1 MVEKIQLFRNN
12 LKAKKWVERFFIIAI
27 SALFSLYLFVFCA
40 FGGRPK
46 LFLLSYPIIGLLFL
60 LSLLF
65 LFLWFEKVKRNISWS
80 LLIPLV
86 FALIVFF
93 TTLIGTRNF
102 SYFKT
107 ISLLVITFYISFVCY
122 ACIGNLKIV
131 LYLIVLPIFVFSTY
145 YFIHYFS
152 EIAHYSGQRL
162 GSFFGN
168 ENDVG
173 INLYFGFV
181 LAAIL
186 VISFKQYWMTPL
198 GLFILFISITT
209 GSKKVIILSFLF
221 LILLVFILFGKN
233 KIVSIALIGT
243 IVILLILFFA
253 LPAFESIR
261 IRLFSGIFIF
271 SSNKVDASSINR
283 LLFFKSSFY
292 LGSRSLLFGY
302 GGSAFAKMS
311 GFNAYSHNN
320 LGEILCDFGIFGVI
334 SFYISYPII
343 GFFTNKKNN
352 AHTLVN
358 YSFLMT
364 FIFCSFTAIFFD
376 TKIYYVLFA
385 LSFFLN
391 SNNMKC
397 IKSASLKRNTYCEI
411 NI

>member
-1 MVEKIQLFRNN
+1 MVEKIQLFRNK
-12 LKAKKWVERFFIIAI
+12 LKTKKWASHFFIIAI
-27 SALFSLYLFVFCA
+27 SVLFSLYLFVFCA
-40 FGGRPK
+40 FGGRQK
-46 LFLLSYPIIGLLFL
+46 LFLLSYPIIVLLLLFA
-60 LSLLF
+60 LF
-65 LFLWFEKVKRNISWS
+65 YLFIWFEKVKESISWNF
-80 LLIPLV
+80 LIPLV
-86 FALIVFF
+86 FAFVVFF

-107 ISLLVITFYISFVCY
+107 ISLLIITFYISFVCY
-122 ACIGNLKIV
+122 ICIGNLKII
-131 LYLIVLPIFVFSTY
+131 LYLIVLPIFIFSIY
-145 YFIHYFS
+145 FFIHYFS

-173 INLYFGFV
+173 LNLYFGFV

-186 VISFKQYWMTPL
+186 VISFKQYWMAPF
-198 GLFILFISITT
+198 GLFTLFISITT

-221 LILLVFILFGKN
+221 LILLVFVLFGKN
-233 KIVSIALIGT
+233 KIVSLVLIGT
-243 IVILLILFFA
+243 IITLLILFFS
-253 LPAFESIR
+253 LPAFSSIR
-261 IRLFSGIFIF
+261 NRLFTGIFIF
-271 SSNKVDASSINR
+271 SSSKVDASSINR

-320 LGEILCDFGIFGVI
+320 LGEILCDFGIFGI
-334 SFYISYPII
+334 MFFYVNYPII
-343 GFFTNKKNN
+343 GFFTNKKNS

-358 YSFLMT
+358 YTFLMT

-385 LSFFLN
+385 LSLFLN
-391 SNNMKC
+391 SNNMKY
-397 IKSASLKRNTYCEI
+397 IKNNRIKKNTYCEI
-411 NI
+411 YI